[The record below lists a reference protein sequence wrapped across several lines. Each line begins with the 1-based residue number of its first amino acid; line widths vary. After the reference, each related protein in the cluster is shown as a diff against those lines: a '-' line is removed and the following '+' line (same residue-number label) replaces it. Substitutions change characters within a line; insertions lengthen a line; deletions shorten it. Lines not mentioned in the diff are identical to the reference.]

1 MAPGYYRFPTI
12 HGDTVAFVCEDD
24 LWVVPVQG
32 GIPRRLTAAPDEES
46 SPRFSPDGQWL
57 AFTGQ
62 DEGDKEVY
70 VMPALGGAPRR
81 LTYFGGDCEVVGW
94 TRDGRVIFASAA
106 NQPFSHITLLYT
118 VALDNPA
125 QPQRIPCGPAR
136 TITYGPQGGAVIGRN
151 TGDPARW
158 KRYRGGMAGRLWIDL
173 QGNGDWKPLIKLD
186 SNLASPMWLDDNR
199 IYFISDHEGVGNL
212 YSCTPGGKQ
221 LRRHTAHCDF
231 YVRNATTDGRRIVYH
246 AGADLY
252 VFDPAQQ
259 RTQIIPIE
267 WHSPQTQ
274 RQRKFSYAGF
284 SLDGYALSPRGDKLA
299 ITTRG
304 KLYTFYNHEGAVM
317 QHGATDGVRYRLPVW
332 TNDDTVLVISDEGG
346 EETWQSFCRQEDAP
360 GERAPI
366 MDSGR
371 ITAMKINPVKGQIAF
386 TNHRYELMVYDHESE
401 TLRVVDRGLSRPIQG
416 FDWSPDGEW
425 LAYGCSIS
433 LRRTAIKLWHG
444 TTGQVRQITD
454 PVLADVQPAFD
465 PAGKYLF
472 FLSSRIF
479 EPVYDNLQFELSFPR
494 GMIPCL
500 ITLQKDTP
508 SPFASL
514 PQQQADDEEEED
526 KEEKDKDDDAEQ
538 KKSRRDGK
546 QASAKKAPPKVT
558 IDLDGIENRVLA
570 FPVSEGRYRQIACGR
585 DGKQVFYTVYAHELA
600 PDDALGDIHGPA
612 AKLKMY
618 DLEAQREDEVTDN
631 VRDFALSANGN
642 WLVYWTGMGLRV
654 ARAGAPLGSD
664 SSPRKSGWIDLTR
677 INVSVNPAAEWR
689 QMFREAWRLQRD
701 QFWTPDMSQVD
712 WEAVYKTYL
721 PLVERVSSRAE
732 FSDLMWE
739 MQGELGTSHCYEYG
753 GDYRFNSQR
762 VALGC
767 LGAQFA
773 WDETANAWQ
782 ISRIARGDTWSPGDD
797 SPLNAPG
804 VNVRPG
810 DHLLAINGVKLTYEC
825 SPHMLLVNQAGV
837 DVALTVRGQDQA
849 DGGRSPQAAGAGRAT
864 DDKQEA
870 AAKSAPRVVIVKT
883 LRSDRRAWYRDWVE
897 GNRRRV
903 HRATCGRAGYVH
915 IPDMMRSGFAEFH
928 RGFLAELERDGLIV
942 DLRYNSGGHVS
953 QLILEKL
960 ARKRIG
966 YDVARWA
973 QLPIPHPEESV
984 AGPLVALANEYAGS
998 DGDVFAHGFKL
1009 LNLGPLIGM
1018 RTWGGVIGISPQH
1031 TLTDGTTT
1039 TQPEFALWFHD
1050 VDWRLENYGAEPD
1063 IVVDNTPQ
1071 DWASGRDA
1079 QLERA
1084 IAEIQRLLESNPPR
1098 LPAFDA
1104 RPSRAAPRLRRAA
1117 HQQIATGAPTLTR
1130 R

>member
-514 PQQQADDEEEED
+514 PQKQADDEEEED

-642 WLVYWTGMGLRV
+642 WLVCWTGMGLRV

-973 QLPIPHPEESV
+973 QLPIPYPEESV